1 MNFDIALINGLV
13 FGIAHTG
20 ALYIEDEEEEDLLHE
35 GQGIVIYVGF
45 FQIVIYW

>member
-1 MNFDIALINGLV
+1 MNFDIAFINGLV

-20 ALYIEDEEEEDLLHE
+20 AIFVEDEEETLHE
-35 GQGIVIYVGF
+35 AQGIVIALGI